1 MPRRRASA
9 FDDLLTIASKLP
21 WKVGL
26 GLAFASYFVLHFVA
40 VGSAQPPAATN
51 PADLGNVV
59 IRGFIH
65 IFALFAQYVIP
76 VGFLIGAAV
85 SFLKGRQASGLLEE
99 ARTGRDIASISWQ
112 EFERLVGEGFR
123 QQGFKVSER
132 GGASPDGGV
141 DLELTKSGKRYL
153 VQCKQWRSRQVGVSV
168 IRELCGVMATEQAQG
183 GFVVTS
189 GQFTRE
195 ANEFARRSRI
205 ELIDGT
211 QLQKLIG
218 KETDSAASN
227 CPALTPVP
235 VRSTAPACPGCG
247 KPMVERT
254 ANKGSM
260 VGQAFW
266 GCQDYPR
273 CRRIVPKIAQQRFGG

>member
-21 WKVGL
+21 WKVSV
-26 GLAFASYFVLHFVA
+26 GLAFAAYLVLHLVA
-40 VGSAQPPAATN
+40 FGSAQLPSATT

-65 IFALFAQYVIP
+65 VFALFTQYIIP
-76 VGFLIGAAV
+76 VGFLIGAAA
-85 SFLKGRQASGLLEE
+85 SFLKRRQSSGLVED
-99 ARTGRDIASISWQ
+99 ARAGRDIASISWQ

-123 QQGFKVSER
+123 QRGFKVSEG

-141 DLELTKSGKRYL
+141 DLELTKAGKRYL
-153 VQCKQWRSRQVGVSV
+153 VQCKQWRSRQVGVTV

-189 GQFTRE
+189 GHFTRE
-195 ANEFARRSRI
+195 ASEFAQRSRI
-205 ELIDGT
+205 ELIDGA
-211 QLQKLIG
+211 QLQQLIG
-218 KETDSAASN
+218 RETDPAASDAPAFS
-227 CPALTPVP
+227 PALARSPV
-235 VRSTAPACPGCG
+235 PACPGCG

-254 ANKGSM
+254 AKKGSM

-266 GCQDYPR
+266 GCQDYPK
-273 CRRIVPKIAQQRFGG
+273 CRRIVPKIS

>member
-21 WKVGL
+21 WKVSV
-26 GLAFASYFVLHFVA
+26 GLAFGAYLVLHLVA
-40 VGSAQPPAATN
+40 FGSAQPTSATT

-65 IFALFAQYVIP
+65 VFALFTQYIIP
-76 VGFLIGAAV
+76 VGFLIGAAA
-85 SFLKGRQASGLLEE
+85 SFLKRRQSSGLIED
-99 ARTGRDIASISWQ
+99 ARAGRDIASISWQ

-123 QQGFKVSER
+123 QRGFKVSEG

-141 DLELTKSGKRYL
+141 DLELTKAGKRYL
-153 VQCKQWRSRQVGVSV
+153 VQCKQWRSRQVGVTV

-189 GQFTRE
+189 GHFTRE
-195 ANEFARRSRI
+195 ASEFAQRSRI

-211 QLQKLIG
+211 GLQQLIER
-218 KETDSAASN
+218 ETLSPVGAVSALSA
-227 CPALTPVP
+227 TPTQAAAP
-235 VRSTAPACPGCG
+235 VCSECG
-247 KPMVERT
+247 RPMVERT
-254 ANKGSM
+254 AKKGTM
-260 VGQAFW
+260 IGQAFW
-266 GCQDYPR
+266 GCQNYPR
-273 CRRIVPKIAQQRFGG
+273 CRRIVPKTT

>member
-1 MPRRRASA
+1 MSRRRASA

-21 WKVGL
+21 WKVSV
-26 GLAFASYFVLHFVA
+26 GLAFASYLMLHFVA
-40 VGSAQPPAATN
+40 VGSSQPPVATN

-59 IRGFIH
+59 IRGYIH
-65 IFALFAQYVIP
+65 IFALLCQYIIP

-85 SFLKGRQASGLLEE
+85 SFLKQRQAIGLVDE
-99 ARTGRDIASISWQ
+99 ARTGRDIASMTWQ

-123 QQGFKVSER
+123 QRGFKVSER

-141 DLELTKSGKRYL
+141 DLDLTKAGKRYL

-195 ANEFARRSRI
+195 ANEFAQRSRI
-205 ELIDGT
+205 ELIDGSR
-211 QLQKLIG
+211 LQNLFG
-218 KETDSAASN
+218 QESDSAFNDA
-227 CPALTPVP
+227 AAFTPVP
-235 VRSTAPACPGCG
+235 ARSTVPACPGCG
-247 KPMVERT
+247 KLMVERT
-254 ANKGSM
+254 AKKGTL

-273 CRRIVPKIAQQRFGG
+273 CRRIVPKTT

>member
-21 WKVGL
+21 WKVSV
-26 GLAFASYFVLHFVA
+26 GLAFVAYIVLHLVA
-40 VGSAQPPAATN
+40 LGSAQPPSATTT
-51 PADLGNVV
+51 AELGNVV

-65 IFALFAQYVIP
+65 IFSLFTQYIIP
-76 VGFLIGAAV
+76 VGFLIGAAA
-85 SFLKGRQASGLLEE
+85 SFLKRRQSSGLLEE
-99 ARTGRDIASISWQ
+99 ARTGRDIATISWQ

-123 QQGFKVSER
+123 QRGFKVSER

-141 DLELTKSGKRYL
+141 DLELTKAGKRYL
-153 VQCKQWRSRQVGVSV
+153 VQCKQWRSRQVGVTV

-183 GFVVTS
+183 GVVVTS

-195 ANEFARRSRI
+195 ASEFAQRSRI
-205 ELIDGT
+205 ELIDGV

-218 KETDSAASN
+218 RETDSVASDAAAFT
-227 CPALTPVP
+227 PAPV
-235 VRSTAPACPGCG
+235 VPACPGCG

-254 ANKGSM
+254 AKKGNM
-260 VGQAFW
+260 VGQSFW
-266 GCQDYPR
+266 GCQDYPK
-273 CRRIVPKIAQQRFGG
+273 CRRIVPKIS

>member
-21 WKVGL
+21 WKVGV
-26 GLAFASYFVLHFVA
+26 GLAFVSYLVLHLV
-40 VGSAQPPAATN
+40 VLGSAKPAADTMTAN
-51 PADLGNVV
+51 LGNVV
-59 IRGFIH
+59 FRGFIH
-65 IFALFAQYVIP
+65 VFALFTQYIVP

-85 SFLKGRQASGLLEE
+85 SYLKRRQLIGLLDE
-99 ARTGRDIASISWQ
+99 ARTGRNVASINWQ
-112 EFERLVGEGFR
+112 QFEQLVGEGFR
-123 QQGFKVSER
+123 QRGFRVSER

-168 IRELCGVMATEQAQG
+168 IRELCGVMTTEQAQG

-189 GQFTRE
+189 GQFARE
-195 ANEFARRSRI
+195 AIEFAERSHI
-205 ELIDGT
+205 ELIDGS
-211 QLQKLIG
+211 QLQNLIG
-218 KETDSAASN
+218 QESDSAASTAPPFT
-227 CPALTPVP
+227 PAPVQAT
-235 VRSTAPACPGCG
+235 VPACPGCG

-254 ANKGSM
+254 AKKGSM

-273 CRRIVPKIAQQRFGG
+273 CRRIVPKTT